1 MGYEKLFEPIN
12 IGPVEINNR
21 LALAPMNPC
30 LDDSGYISDATLAY
44 YAERAR
50 GGVGLIITS
59 ATLGGKLASKYRA
72 HYANPMLYD
81 STHLKGHYELVEMV
95 HSYGVKVFIQLYP
108 GPGRTGN
115 APSGVQCIA
124 PSALPYFRDPQ
135 TWPKPYKTV
144 MTRWPSFLEKA
155 MGVIPREIT
164 IEEILQIEDEFAEAA
179 WLATIAGYDGI
190 EIHLAHGY
198 LMHQFLSPR
207 SNKRTDLYGGSLENR
222 MRFHVELVGKTLNRI
237 RKEIP
242 DYPIGIRMST
252 QEHQPDGFSFEEAET
267 LLKRLVEDGISFY
280 DVSTASHENYVTM
293 FPDRDGTMLKDA
305 ARMRKSLGIP
315 VITPGIHKPENA
327 VKAVEDGQTD
337 MIGLA
342 RAALADPDWANK
354 VRQDKVNQ
362 IRKCARDYLCLINI
376 LMGLPVRCSVN
387 PDMGRERWK
396 SGVVGPDVPK
406 GEKIV
411 ARVLRRNRWDRKN
424 D

>member
-1 MGYEKLFEPIN
+1 
-12 IGPVEINNR
+12 VEI
-21 LALAPMNPC
+21 
-30 LDDSGYISDATLAY
+30 I
-44 YAERAR
+44 
-50 GGVGLIITS
+50 
-59 ATLGGKLASKYRA
+59 
-72 HYANPMLYD
+72 
-81 STHLKGHYELVEMV
+81 
-95 HSYGVKVFIQLYP
+95 
-108 GPGRTGN
+108 
-115 APSGVQCIA
+115 
-124 PSALPYFRDPQ
+124 
-135 TWPKPYKTV
+135 
-144 MTRWPSFLEKA
+144 
-155 MGVIPREIT
+155 
-164 IEEILQIEDEFAEAA
+164 QIEDVFAEAA
-179 WLATIAGYDGI
+179 WLATITGYDGI

-396 SGVVGPDVPK
+396 SGVVGPEVPK